1 MSCQEPPSTPR
12 APSERDPDSAAGHGP
27 VDEAFALVNA
37 RLLTM
42 EPVRPEGEAVLVEH
56 GRITRVGTTRQVRRV
71 APGAREFDAAGRTVA
86 PGFVDGQAHVE
97 MTCLALTRTLSCPTP
112 PYRSLAE
119 IREALR
125 LWLGETPPGRWVVG
139 RTSFGLYA
147 KVTEDRRFTRHDL
160 DVLSQEHL
168 IAVLAGL
175 HVAMLNTRALQALG
189 L

>member
-1 MSCQEPPSTPR
+1 
-12 APSERDPDSAAGHGP
+12 
-27 VDEAFALVNA
+27 
-37 RLLTM
+37 
-42 EPVRPEGEAVLVEH
+42 
-56 GRITRVGTTRQVRRV
+56 V

-125 LWLGETPPGRWVVG
+125 LRLRETPPGRWVVG